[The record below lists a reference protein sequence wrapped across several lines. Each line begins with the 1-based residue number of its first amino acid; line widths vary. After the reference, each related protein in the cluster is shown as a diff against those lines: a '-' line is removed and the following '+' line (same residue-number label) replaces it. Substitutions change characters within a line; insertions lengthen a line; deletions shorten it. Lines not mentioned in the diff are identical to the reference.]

1 MCRIGLSSHTV
12 VFFSS
17 GKFSTMLNYTAAVNE
32 TETFISGGPFTVFAP
47 TNEAFSEVEKE
58 KKKEGKSP
66 PTLQQLKQVQQKFSL
81 FVIYRGLF
89 LLSRFSNL
97 FVSKVKSRM

>member
-47 TNEAFSEVEKE
+47 TNKAFNEVVEQE
-58 KKKEGKSP
+58 KKDGKAP
-66 PTLQQLKQVQQKFSL
+66 PTLQQLKQVQ
-81 FVIYRGLF
+81 
-89 LLSRFSNL
+89 N
-97 FVSKVKSRM
+97 